1 LDLGLKN
8 KIALVCGSSKGL
20 GKATAKCL
28 ALEGASVILCSS
40 NPDNLQKAKRDI
52 QEVSTA
58 EVTAISANL
67 SEHDDVSRLIE
78 ILFKQYS
85 CIDILVNN
93 TGGPPPGKFEELSI
107 DAWRKAYEAMFV
119 SAVMLT
125 QSVLPGMK
133 SQRWGRILN
142 ITSIAV
148 KQPVENLILSNSIR
162 AGITGFARTLANEVA
177 SFGITVNNILPGFT
191 RTERLV
197 NLAEETAGRKGV
209 SIEEAYQT
217 WVKDIPMNRLG
228 EPEEFG
234 NVVAFLASE
243 RASYVTGASI
253 TVDGGWV
260 RSLT

>member
-1 LDLGLKN
+1 MDLGLKN
-8 KIALVCGSSKGL
+8 KTALVCGSSKGL
-20 GKATAKCL
+20 GKATASCL
-28 ALEGASVILCSS
+28 AQEGTSVVLCSS
-40 NPDNLQKAKRDI
+40 NPANLEKAKQDI
-52 QEVSTA
+52 QQVSSA
-58 EVTAISANL
+58 EVTAIAANL
-67 SEHDDVSRLIE
+67 SDQKDVSRLIE
-78 ILFKQYS
+78 VLFKKYGHL
-85 CIDILVNN
+85 DILVNN

-107 DAWRKAYEAMFV
+107 DSWQEAYEAMLI

-125 QSVLPGMK
+125 KSVLPGMK

-177 SFGITVNNILPGFT
+177 PFGITVNNILPGFT

-197 NLAEETAGRKGV
+197 SLAEETAGRKGV
-209 SIEEAYQT
+209 SVDEAYQT
-217 WVKDIPMNRLG
+217 WIKDIPMNRLG

-234 NVVAFLASE
+234 NVVTFLASE
-243 RASYVTGASI
+243 RASYVTGTSI

-260 RSLT
+260 RSLI

>member
-1 LDLGLKN
+1 MDLGLTN
-8 KIALVCGSSKGL
+8 KVALVCGSSKGL

-28 ALEGASVILCSS
+28 AREGASVILCSS
-40 NPDNLQKAKRDI
+40 NPANLEKAKKDM
-52 QEVSTA
+52 QEASCA
-58 EVTAISANL
+58 EVTAIVANL
-67 SEHDDVSRLIE
+67 SDQEDVSRLIE
-78 ILFKQYS
+78 VLFKRYRH
-85 CIDILVNN
+85 IDILVNN
-93 TGGPPPGKFEELSI
+93 TGGPPPGKFDELSI
-107 DAWRKAYEAMFV
+107 DDWREAYEAMFI

-125 QSVLPGMK
+125 KSVLPGMK

-177 SFGITVNNILPGFT
+177 PFGITVNNILPGFT
-191 RTERLV
+191 RTERLE

-209 SIEEAYQT
+209 SVEEAYQT
-217 WVKDIPMNRLG
+217 WIKDIPMNRLG

-234 NVVAFLASE
+234 NVVTFLASA
-243 RASYVTGASI
+243 RASYVTGTSI

-260 RSLT
+260 RSLI

>member
-1 LDLGLKN
+1 MDLGLKN
-8 KIALVCGSSKGL
+8 KTALVCGSSKGL
-20 GKATAKCL
+20 GKASAECL
-28 ALEGASVILCSS
+28 AVEGASVILCSS
-40 NPDNLQKAKRDI
+40 NPDNLQKAKQEI
-52 QEVSTA
+52 QAVSSA
-58 EVTAISANL
+58 EVTAIAANL
-67 SEHDDVSRLIE
+67 SERDDVSRLIE
-78 ILFKQYS
+78 MLFKRYS
-85 CIDILVNN
+85 HIDILVNN
-93 TGGPPPGKFEELSI
+93 TGGPPPGKFDELSI
-107 DAWRKAYEAMFV
+107 DDWQAAYEAMFI

-125 QSVLPGMK
+125 KSVLPGMK

-177 SFGITVNNILPGFT
+177 PFGITVNNILPGYT
-191 RTERLV
+191 RTERLE

-209 SIEEAYQT
+209 SVEEAYQT
-217 WVKDIPMNRLG
+217 WLKDISMNRLG

-243 RASYVTGASI
+243 RASYVTGTSI

-260 RSLT
+260 RSLI

>member
-1 LDLGLKN
+1 MDLGLTN
-8 KIALVCGSSKGL
+8 KVALVCGSSKGL

-28 ALEGASVILCSS
+28 AQEGASVILCSS
-40 NPDNLQKAKRDI
+40 NPANLEKAKQDI
-52 QEVSTA
+52 QEVSSA
-58 EVTAISANL
+58 EVTAITANL
-67 SEHDDVSRLIE
+67 ADHDDVNRLIE
-78 ILFKQYS
+78 ALFKEHS
-85 CIDILVNN
+85 HLDILVNN

-107 DAWRKAYEAMFV
+107 DNWREAYEAMFI

-125 QSVLPGMK
+125 KSVLPGMK

-162 AGITGFARTLANEVA
+162 AGITGFARTLANEMA
-177 SFGITVNNILPGFT
+177 PFGITVNNILPGFT

-197 NLAEETAGRKGV
+197 NLAEETAGRKKI

-217 WVKDIPMNRLG
+217 WIKDIPMNRLG

-234 NVVAFLASE
+234 DMVTFLASE
-243 RASYVTGASI
+243 RASYVTGMSI

-260 RSLT
+260 RSLI

>member
-1 LDLGLKN
+1 MDLGLKN
-8 KIALVCGSSKGL
+8 KTALVCGASKGL
-20 GKATAKCL
+20 GKASAECL
-28 ALEGASVILCSS
+28 AVEGASVILCSS
-40 NPDNLQKAKRDI
+40 NPDNLQKAKQEI
-52 QEVSTA
+52 QAVSSA

-67 SEHDDVSRLIE
+67 SERDDVSRLIE
-78 ILFKQYS
+78 MLFKRYS
-85 CIDILVNN
+85 HIDILVNN

-107 DAWRKAYEAMFV
+107 DDWQAAYEAMFI

-125 QSVLPGMK
+125 KSVLPGMK

-177 SFGITVNNILPGFT
+177 PFGITVNNILPGYT
-191 RTERLV
+191 RTERLE

-209 SIEEAYQT
+209 SVEEAYQT
-217 WVKDIPMNRLG
+217 WLKDIPMNRLG

-234 NVVAFLASE
+234 NVVTFLASE
-243 RASYVTGASI
+243 RASYVTGTSI

-260 RSLT
+260 RSLI